1 MYDIVSLGELLI
13 DFTESGISPAGQR
26 LFEQNP
32 GGAVTNLLCAASQCG
47 ARTGFIGKV
56 GCDMHGTFLKQA
68 MINAGVDM
76 HALIEADD
84 VFTTLAFVA
93 LKPSGEREFSFSRK
107 PGADT
112 QLRVDELDRE
122 MLTHTKVFH
131 TGSLSLTQ
139 EPARSATYEAIDI
152 AKAAGA
158 VISYD
163 PNYRASL
170 WNGQDEAI
178 RFMRSLIITADIMKV
193 SDEELPLLT
202 GESDPDKAADLLM
215 EQGVKIAAITLGS
228 EGAYIRVGKENCMV
242 PGYRAKAVDTTGA
255 GDSFFGGFL
264 YRFLAS
270 GKSLKE
276 VSIDDA
282 ADFARFGN
290 ATASLCVER
299 RGGIPAMPKLAEV
312 LERMKQ

>member
-13 DFTESGISPAGQR
+13 DFTESGTSPAGQR

-47 ARTGFIGKV
+47 SATGFIGKV
-56 GCDMHGTFLKQA
+56 GRDMHGAFLKQA
-68 MINAGVDM
+68 MVDAGVDM
-76 HALIEADD
+76 HALIEAED

-93 LKPSGEREFSFSRK
+93 LKPSGEREFSFARK

-112 QLRVDELDRE
+112 QLRVDELDRA
-122 MLTHTKVFH
+122 MLTNTRIFH

-139 EPARSATYEAIDI
+139 EPSRSATYEAIDI

-170 WNGQDEAI
+170 WSGKDEAI
-178 RFMRSLIITADIMKV
+178 RFMRSLIATADIMKV

-202 GESDPDKAADLLM
+202 DETDLAKASDALLD
-215 EQGVKIAAITLGS
+215 QGVKIAAITLGS
-228 EGAYIRVGKENCMV
+228 EGAYIRVGKESRLV
-242 PGYRAKAVDTTGA
+242 PGFRANAVDTTGA

-264 YRFLAS
+264 YRFLTS
-270 GKSLKE
+270 GKTLRQ
-276 VSIDDA
+276 VTIDDA
-282 ADFARFGN
+282 ADYARFGN

-312 LERMKQ
+312 LERLKQ

>member
-26 LFEQNP
+26 LFEQNA

-47 ARTGFIGKV
+47 AKTGFIGKV
-56 GCDMHGTFLKQA
+56 GCDMHGAFLKQA

-112 QLRVDELDRE
+112 QLRVDELDRD

-178 RFMRSLIITADIMKV
+178 RFMRSLIITTDIMKV

-228 EGAYIRVGKENCMV
+228 EGAYIRVGRESCMV
-242 PGYRAKAVDTTGA
+242 SGYRAKAVDTTGA

-264 YRFLAS
+264 YRFLSS

-276 VSIDDA
+276 VTIEDA